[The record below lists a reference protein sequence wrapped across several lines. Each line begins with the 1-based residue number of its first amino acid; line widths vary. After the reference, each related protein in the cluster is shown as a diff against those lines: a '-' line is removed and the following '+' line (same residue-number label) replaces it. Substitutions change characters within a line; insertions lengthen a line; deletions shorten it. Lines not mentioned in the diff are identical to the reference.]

1 MIEIGLKIIKN
12 SNLQNNIKDIAINLL
27 EENIMYGS
35 GAANRPQD
43 FEETVSKLEILEKD
57 INNLGIEDELL
68 TYVVFNV
75 IKSHCRE
82 NPNLEKGLI
91 DTFFQNDFLRIKLKF
106 MDEPQTGVLRF
117 LKGLVPLTENLY
129 ENFNNKKYFDMLR
142 SHEQI
147 VEYSLY
153 YGINKEIIDN
163 DQKLSQELFSRFPKF
178 NRLRDID
185 VFRKITNRRYV
196 LTEENFRYYNTLTSE
211 GYYVQKYL
219 NDQMFKNKDIT
230 KATFRI
236 FTNGMNIY
244 NIGGL
249 SIFTYRF
256 DDIPKMIL
264 KDENYE
270 YGFND
275 REFWTKIFNMDFV
288 GSNNI
293 HYFNE
298 DTFEMYKVVPKLYN
312 NKNYKYYNNKVVIIP
327 NEYIDDGLKISRDK
341 DYNNPN
347 LFTGDKYFYFK
358 DPTKVENL
366 VIENPNNYPYIELL
380 KSKED
385 KEARKRSI
393 SALKGAA
400 TKNPKKETPDWR
412 KQR

>member
-153 YGINKEIIDN
+153 YGIDKSLVND
-163 DQKLSQELFSRFPKF
+163 DQKLSQELSSRFSKF
-178 NRLRDID
+178 NKLRNLDTFKK
-185 VFRKITNRRYV
+185 VTNRRYV

-211 GYYVQKYL
+211 GYYIQKYL
-219 NDQMFKNKDIT
+219 NDI
-230 KATFRI
+230 
-236 FTNGMNIY
+236 
-244 NIGGL
+244 
-249 SIFTYRF
+249 
-256 DDIPKMIL
+256 
-264 KDENYE
+264 
-270 YGFND
+270 
-275 REFWTKIFNMDFV
+275 
-288 GSNNI
+288 
-293 HYFNE
+293 
-298 DTFEMYKVVPKLYN
+298 
-312 NKNYKYYNNKVVIIP
+312 
-327 NEYIDDGLKISRDK
+327 
-341 DYNNPN
+341 
-347 LFTGDKYFYFK
+347 
-358 DPTKVENL
+358 
-366 VIENPNNYPYIELL
+366 
-380 KSKED
+380 KS
-385 KEARKRSI
+385 
-393 SALKGAA
+393 
-400 TKNPKKETPDWR
+400 
-412 KQR
+412 